1 MHFLLDIFCLICYI
15 FKCNN
20 KQITKKE
27 VININ
32 NYNNLKMRTWAEID
46 LNSVKEN
53 YLAQRALYDGKAK
66 VCCVVKANA
75 YGHGAVRMAKL
86 FEELGA
92 DFYAVAT
99 IDEAID
105 LRDAGIFAPVLVL
118 GYTPPE
124 NARILAEKRISQ
136 CIPSY
141 EYAEMLSEIARR
153 EGVKIPVHFK
163 IDTGMG
169 RLGFVFRHSS
179 DESVSELLKA
189 CSFDCFIHEGIFTH
203 FPVSDYNGAGIEYT
217 KAQYD
222 RFLEVISLLEDNG
235 YSFEVRHC
243 SNSAAAL
250 YDPQYALDMVRVGLL
265 FFGALPSDERESD
278 FIPKQTMTLKTVIAN
293 IKSVKAGD
301 SVGYGREYIAKKDMK
316 VATVPIGYADGF
328 IRTNYPNGIKLS
340 VGGYAC
346 PIVGRVCMDQ
356 SMIDVSDVEEIKI
369 GDEVI
374 VFGNGGCN
382 SLFDFAKKN
391 GTIPNEILC
400 LVGARVPRIYK

>member
-1 MHFLLDIFCLICYI
+1 
-15 FKCNN
+15 
-20 KQITKKE
+20 
-27 VININ
+27 
-32 NYNNLKMRTWAEID
+32 MRTWAEID
-46 LNSVKEN
+46 LDSVKRN
-53 YLAQRALYDGKAK
+53 YLAQRAMYDGKAK

-75 YGHGAVRMAKL
+75 YGHGALRMAKL

-99 IDEAID
+99 MDEAID
-105 LRDAGIFAPVLVL
+105 LRDAGISAPVLVL

-124 NARILAEKRISQ
+124 NARVLAEKRISQ

-141 EYAEMLSEIARR
+141 EYAQKLSEIANR
-153 EGVKIPVHFK
+153 EGVRIPVHFK

-169 RLGFVFRHSS
+169 RLGFVFRHKS
-179 DESVSELLKA
+179 DESLSELLGA

-203 FPVSDYNGAGIEYT
+203 FPVSDYNGDGIEYT

-222 RFLEVISLLEDNG
+222 RFLEVISLLEERG

-278 FIPKQTMTLKTVIAN
+278 FVPEQTMTLKTVIAN
-293 IKSVKAGD
+293 LKDVKAGD
-301 SVGYGREYIAKKDMK
+301 SVGYGREYVAEKDMRI
-316 VATVPIGYADGF
+316 ATVPIGYADGF

-340 VGGYAC
+340 VGGHAC
-346 PIVGRVCMDQ
+346 PVVGRVCMDQ
-356 SMIDVSDVEEIKI
+356 SMIDVSELDSVSI

-374 VFGNGGCN
+374 VFGKGGCN